1 MSQRR
6 LRLSCIGGE
15 LLVVAGHG
23 NGASVWAQRLGHAI
37 GTPVVRG
44 QHGRV
49 AVASAVGRVWEVW
62 GRAVRAHRDAG
73 GHAAGVPRDDLLGCW
88 VSCRLGR
95 AVLAQSPGAH
105 IWLQIE
111 RLAIAHGV
119 PGHVGHTRRS
129 VGSPHPPPPPVVPL
143 FKHVLK
149 RGVQHPKVALPLPT
163 GLLWHLDEALIERQ
177 IVSYT
182 VLPPFRILLI
192 VGELGHDVVVY
203 SAQG

>member
-6 LRLSCIGGE
+6 LRLSCIRE
-15 LLVVAGHG
+15 LLVIAGHG
-23 NGASVWAQRLGHAI
+23 NGASVGAQRLGHAI
-37 GTPVVRG
+37 GIPVVRG

-49 AVASAVGRVWEVW
+49 ASAVGRMWEVW

-73 GHAAGVPRDDLLGCW
+73 GHAAGVPRDDLGCW
-88 VSCRLGR
+88 VSCR
-95 AVLAQSPGAH
+95 LAQSPGAH
-105 IWLQIE
+105 IWLQVE
-111 RLAIAHGV
+111 RVAIVHGV
-119 PGHVGHTRRS
+119 PGQVGHNRRS
-129 VGSPHPPPPPVVPL
+129 VGSPHPPPSPVVAL

-149 RGVQHPKVALPLPT
+149 RGVQHPKVAPQPPT

-182 VLPPFRILLI
+182 VLPPFLILLK